1 MQRKFFIILIII
13 LLMLM
18 ILGIF
23 YYFMNS
29 RTYNLKLPQL
39 EKLESISL
47 EQDTNKKVI
56 NDNEKMKDIINILNI
71 LNERER
77 TSKEESIQDSPVN
90 TSNKVKIDFNFKE
103 TGASTLF
110 VYERNNKYYIEQPYN
125 GIYKISMDE
134 YNSIEKYT
142 K

>member
-23 YYFMNS
+23 YYFMNR
-29 RTYNLKLPQL
+29 RTYNLNLPQL

-56 NDNEKMKDIINILNI
+56 NDNEKMKDIINILN
-71 LNERER
+71 ETKR

-90 TSNKVKIDFNFKE
+90 TTNKIKIDFNFKE

-125 GIYKISMDE
+125 GIYRISMDE
-134 YNSIEKYT
+134 YNSIEKYI

>member
-56 NDNEKMKDIINILNI
+56 NDNEKMKDIINILN
-71 LNERER
+71 ERER

-125 GIYKISMDE
+125 GIYRISMDE
-134 YNSIEKYT
+134 YNSIKKYT

>member
-23 YYFMNS
+23 YYFMNR
-29 RTYNLKLPQL
+29 RTYNLNLPQL

-56 NDNEKMKDIINILNI
+56 NDNEKMKDIINILN
-71 LNERER
+71 ERER

-90 TSNKVKIDFNFKE
+90 TSNKVKIDFKFKE

-125 GIYKISMDE
+125 GIYRISMDE

>member
-56 NDNEKMKDIINILNI
+56 NDNEKMKDIINILN
-71 LNERER
+71 ERER

-90 TSNKVKIDFNFKE
+90 TSNNVKIDFNFKE

>member
-23 YYFMNS
+23 YYFMNR
-29 RTYNLKLPQL
+29 RTYNLNLPQL

-56 NDNEKMKDIINILNI
+56 NDNEKMKDIINI

-125 GIYKISMDE
+125 GIYRISMDE

>member
-56 NDNEKMKDIINILNI
+56 NDNEKMKDIINILN
-71 LNERER
+71 ERER

-125 GIYKISMDE
+125 GIYRISMDE
-134 YNSIEKYT
+134 YNSIEKYI

>member
-56 NDNEKMKDIINILNI
+56 NDNEKMKDIINILN
-71 LNERER
+71 ETKR
-77 TSKEESIQDSPVN
+77 TTKEESIQDSPVN
-90 TSNKVKIDFNFKE
+90 TNNKIKIDFNFKE

-125 GIYKISMDE
+125 GIYRISMDE

>member
-23 YYFMNS
+23 YYFMNR

-56 NDNEKMKDIINILNI
+56 NDNEKMKDIINII
-71 LNERER
+71 LSNLTMVFTEF
-77 TSKEESIQDSPVN
+77 QWMN
-90 TSNKVKIDFNFKE
+90 TV
-103 TGASTLF
+103 
-110 VYERNNKYYIEQPYN
+110 Q
-125 GIYKISMDE
+125 
-134 YNSIEKYT
+134 
-142 K
+142 

>member
-29 RTYNLKLPQL
+29 RTYNLNLPQL

-56 NDNEKMKDIINILNI
+56 NDNEKMKDIINII
-71 LNERER
+71 LSNL
-77 TSKEESIQDSPVN
+77 TMVFTVFQWMNTIQ
-90 TSNKVKIDFNFKE
+90 
-103 TGASTLF
+103 
-110 VYERNNKYYIEQPYN
+110 
-125 GIYKISMDE
+125 
-134 YNSIEKYT
+134 
-142 K
+142 

>member
-1 MQRKFFIILIII
+1 MKIQRKIFIMIIII

-29 RTYNLKLPQL
+29 RTYKLNLPQL
-39 EKLESISL
+39 EKLENILL

-56 NDNEKMKDIINILNI
+56 NDNEKMKNIINILN
-71 LNERER
+71 ETKR
-77 TSKEESIQDSPVN
+77 TTKEESIQDSPVN
-90 TSNKVKIDFNFKE
+90 TNNKIKIDFNFKE

-125 GIYKISMDE
+125 GIYRISMDE
-134 YNSIEKYT
+134 YNSIEKYI

>member
-23 YYFMNS
+23 YYFMNR
-29 RTYNLKLPQL
+29 RTYNLNLPQL

-56 NDNEKMKDIINILNI
+56 NDNEKMKEIINII
-71 LNERER
+71 L
-77 TSKEESIQDSPVN
+77 SKLTMVFTKFQWMNTIQ
-90 TSNKVKIDFNFKE
+90 
-103 TGASTLF
+103 
-110 VYERNNKYYIEQPYN
+110 
-125 GIYKISMDE
+125 
-134 YNSIEKYT
+134 
-142 K
+142 

>member
-23 YYFMNS
+23 YYFMNR
-29 RTYNLKLPQL
+29 RTYNLNLPQL

-56 NDNEKMKDIINILNI
+56 NDNEKMKDIINILN
-71 LNERER
+71 ETKR

-125 GIYKISMDE
+125 GIYIISINE
-134 YNSIEKYT
+134 YNSIEKYI

>member
-23 YYFMNS
+23 YYFMNR
-29 RTYNLKLPQL
+29 RTYNLNLPQL

-56 NDNEKMKDIINILNI
+56 NDNEKMKDIINI

>member
-56 NDNEKMKDIINILNI
+56 NDNEKMKDIINI

>member
-29 RTYNLKLPQL
+29 RTYNLNPPQL

-56 NDNEKMKDIINILNI
+56 NDNEKMKDIINII
-71 LNERER
+71 LSNLTMVFTEFQWMN
-77 TSKEESIQDSPVN
+77 TIQ
-90 TSNKVKIDFNFKE
+90 
-103 TGASTLF
+103 
-110 VYERNNKYYIEQPYN
+110 
-125 GIYKISMDE
+125 
-134 YNSIEKYT
+134 
-142 K
+142 

>member
-23 YYFMNS
+23 YYFINS

-56 NDNEKMKDIINILNI
+56 NDKEKMKDIINI

-125 GIYKISMDE
+125 GIYRISMDE

>member
-56 NDNEKMKDIINILNI
+56 NDNEKMKDIINILN
-71 LNERER
+71 ETKR

-90 TSNKVKIDFNFKE
+90 TTNKIKIDFNFKE

-125 GIYKISMDE
+125 GIYRISMDE
-134 YNSIEKYT
+134 YNSIKKYT

>member
-56 NDNEKMKDIINILNI
+56 NDNEKMKEIINII
-71 LNERER
+71 LSNL
-77 TSKEESIQDSPVN
+77 TMVFTKFQWMNTIQ
-90 TSNKVKIDFNFKE
+90 
-103 TGASTLF
+103 
-110 VYERNNKYYIEQPYN
+110 
-125 GIYKISMDE
+125 
-134 YNSIEKYT
+134 
-142 K
+142 

>member
-56 NDNEKMKDIINILNI
+56 NDNEKMKDIINILN
-71 LNERER
+71 ERER

-125 GIYKISMDE
+125 GIYRISMDE

>member
-39 EKLESISL
+39 EKSESISL

-56 NDNEKMKDIINILNI
+56 NDNEKMKDIINI

>member
-29 RTYNLKLPQL
+29 RTYNLKLPQR

-56 NDNEKMKDIINILNI
+56 NDNEKMKDIINI

>member
-23 YYFMNS
+23 YYFMNR
-29 RTYNLKLPQL
+29 RTYNLNLPQL

-56 NDNEKMKDIINILNI
+56 NDNEKMKDIINILN
-71 LNERER
+71 ERER

-90 TSNKVKIDFNFKE
+90 TTNKIKIDFNFKE

-125 GIYKISMDE
+125 GIYRISMDE
-134 YNSIEKYT
+134 YNSMEKYI

>member
-23 YYFMNS
+23 YYFINS

-56 NDNEKMKDIINILNI
+56 NDNEKMKDIINII
-71 LNERER
+71 LNNLTMVFTEFQWMN
-77 TSKEESIQDSPVN
+77 TIQ
-90 TSNKVKIDFNFKE
+90 
-103 TGASTLF
+103 
-110 VYERNNKYYIEQPYN
+110 
-125 GIYKISMDE
+125 
-134 YNSIEKYT
+134 
-142 K
+142 

>member
-56 NDNEKMKDIINILNI
+56 NDNEKMKDIINILN
-71 LNERER
+71 ERER

-103 TGASTLF
+103 IGASTLF

>member
-1 MQRKFFIILIII
+1 
-13 LLMLM
+13 
-18 ILGIF
+18 
-23 YYFMNS
+23 MNR
-29 RTYNLKLPQL
+29 RTYNLNLPQL

-56 NDNEKMKDIINILNI
+56 NDKEKMKDIINI

-125 GIYKISMDE
+125 GIYRISMDE

>member
-23 YYFMNS
+23 YYFINS

-56 NDNEKMKDIINILNI
+56 NDNEKMKDIINI

>member
-23 YYFMNS
+23 YYFMNR
-29 RTYNLKLPQL
+29 RTYNLNLPQL

-56 NDNEKMKDIINILNI
+56 NDNEKMKDIINI

-110 VYERNNKYYIEQPYN
+110 VYERNNEYYIEQPYN
-125 GIYKISMDE
+125 GIYRISMDE
-134 YNSIEKYT
+134 YNSIKKYT

>member
-56 NDNEKMKDIINILNI
+56 NDNEKMKDIINILN
-71 LNERER
+71 ETKR

-90 TSNKVKIDFNFKE
+90 TTNKIKIDFNFKE

-125 GIYKISMDE
+125 GIYRISMDE
-134 YNSIEKYT
+134 YNSIEKYI

>member
-23 YYFMNS
+23 YYFMNR
-29 RTYNLKLPQL
+29 RTYNLNLPQL

-56 NDNEKMKDIINILNI
+56 NDNEKMKDIINI

-110 VYERNNKYYIEQPYN
+110 VYERNNEYYIEQPYN
-125 GIYKISMDE
+125 GIYRISMDE
-134 YNSIEKYT
+134 YNSIEKYI

>member
-23 YYFMNS
+23 YYFMNR
-29 RTYNLKLPQL
+29 RTYNLNLPQL

-56 NDNEKMKDIINILNI
+56 NDNEKMKAIINI

-134 YNSIEKYT
+134 YNSIEKYI

>member
-47 EQDTNKKVI
+47 EHDTNKKVI
-56 NDNEKMKDIINILNI
+56 NDNEKMKDIINI

-125 GIYKISMDE
+125 GIYRISMDE

>member
-56 NDNEKMKDIINILNI
+56 NDNEKMKDIINILN
-71 LNERER
+71 ERER

-110 VYERNNKYYIEQPYN
+110 VYEKNNKYYIEQPYN
-125 GIYKISMDE
+125 GIYRISMDE

>member
-56 NDNEKMKDIINILNI
+56 NDNEKMKDIINILN
-71 LNERER
+71 ETKR

-90 TSNKVKIDFNFKE
+90 TTNKIKIDFYFKE

-125 GIYKISMDE
+125 GIYIISINE
-134 YNSIEKYT
+134 YNSIEKYI

>member
-56 NDNEKMKDIINILNI
+56 NDNEKMKDIINILN
-71 LNERER
+71 ERER

-110 VYERNNKYYIEQPYN
+110 VYERNNEYYIEQPYN
-125 GIYKISMDE
+125 GIYRISMDE
-134 YNSIEKYT
+134 YNSIKKYT

>member
-29 RTYNLKLPQL
+29 RTYNLNLPQL

-56 NDNEKMKDIINILNI
+56 NDNEKMKDIINILN
-71 LNERER
+71 ETKR

-90 TSNKVKIDFNFKE
+90 TTNKIKIDFYFKE

-125 GIYKISMDE
+125 GIYIISINE
-134 YNSIEKYT
+134 YNSIEKYIN
-142 K
+142 

>member
-23 YYFMNS
+23 YYFMNR

-56 NDNEKMKDIINILNI
+56 NDNEKMKDIINII
-71 LNERER
+71 LNNLTMVFTEF
-77 TSKEESIQDSPVN
+77 QWMN
-90 TSNKVKIDFNFKE
+90 TV
-103 TGASTLF
+103 
-110 VYERNNKYYIEQPYN
+110 Q
-125 GIYKISMDE
+125 
-134 YNSIEKYT
+134 
-142 K
+142 

>member
-23 YYFMNS
+23 YYFINS

-56 NDNEKMKDIINILNI
+56 NDNEKMKDIINILN
-71 LNERER
+71 ERER

-90 TSNKVKIDFNFKE
+90 TSNKVKINFNFKE

-125 GIYKISMDE
+125 GIYRISMDE

>member
-23 YYFMNS
+23 YYIMNS

-56 NDNEKMKDIINILNI
+56 NDNEKMKDIINI

-125 GIYKISMDE
+125 GIYRISMDE

>member
-29 RTYNLKLPQL
+29 RTYNLNLPQL

-56 NDNEKMKDIINILNI
+56 NDNEKMKDIINILN
-71 LNERER
+71 ETKR

-90 TSNKVKIDFNFKE
+90 TTNKIKIDFYFKE

-125 GIYKISMDE
+125 GIYIISINE
-134 YNSIEKYT
+134 YNSIEKYI